1 MERSI
6 TPYEDRGS
14 EASMADSLGIKDAA
28 KERSKGQRALG
39 IHPTATMEE
48 NLTGFQPMKEENEED
63 AFTRE
68 DIEVWLCTL
77 SVLGQC
83 PGLGQRAAEYAQR
96 TVVDEEINKGWL
108 WLGMKKDEWLV
119 FMDEEHSEVLERFG
133 FDRGTESMPVYIA
146 TLEAQMTSLQKMVD
160 DQRAGD

>member
-1 MERSI
+1 MMTAIERSI
-6 TPYEDRGS
+6 SPYKERGS

-39 IHPTATMEE
+39 IHPKATMEE

-63 AFTRE
+63 VFTRE

-96 TVVDEEINKGWL
+96 VVVDEEANKGWL
-108 WLGMKKDEWLV
+108 CG
-119 FMDEEHSEVLERFG
+119 SE
-133 FDRGTESMPVYIA
+133 
-146 TLEAQMTSLQKMVD
+146 
-160 DQRAGD
+160 